1 LSSVLP
7 PDENVTL
14 ISTSNLTHYLNYD
27 ECCRIDS
34 QILSQAIKMN
44 IDLFYQTVERY
55 SHIICGYGCIA
66 SAMEF
71 SRMVGN
77 SDAIVLKHLTS
88 GDSDGN
94 KSSVVG
100 YASVVM
106 V

>member
-1 LSSVLP
+1 
-7 PDENVTL
+7 
-14 ISTSNLTHYLNYD
+14 
-27 ECCRIDS
+27 
-34 QILSQAIKMN
+34 
-44 IDLFYQTVERY
+44 
-55 SHIICGYGCIA
+55 
-66 SAMEF
+66 
-71 SRMVGN
+71 MVGN